1 MKLELLQ
8 SISVAVLSVGLF
20 LSALGAFGTYYFGG
34 KSERK
39 TASVEFTEPDL
50 PVRGDPADERLEAIV
65 EPVTE
70 AAVVPP
76 PEPTPAPPTLT
87 PVPPTAPPQKPA
99 PATADLIVKPPPPV
113 AEKLAAAKPEEAAPA
128 PPSRIMPE
136 PEPPVPAKTIATKEA
151 PAASKPHRMEGLG
164 IEPWQTEKML
174 QRLRTF
180 DHGTI
185 TIQAPE
191 GSDEASR
198 LAAALKEAFV
208 AAGWRVVGVNFVKA
222 GTDPKGITLSS
233 GSFPPPPEVTTVF
246 SALVSAGL
254 KLSTDLDPS
263 MGKQHAVLF
272 VGSRP

>member
-50 PVRGDPADERLEAIV
+50 PVRGDPADERLAAIV

-70 AAVVPP
+70 AAVAPP
-76 PEPTPAPPTLT
+76 PEPTPTPIPP
-87 PVPPTAPPQKPA
+87 PAPPQKPP

-113 AEKLAAAKPEEAAPA
+113 AEKLAAAKPQEAPLA

-136 PEPPVPAKTIATKEA
+136 PEPPVPAKTIATKQA
-151 PAASKPHRMEGLG
+151 PADSKPHRLEGLG

-191 GSDEASR
+191 GSGEASR

-222 GTDPKGITLSS
+222 GTDRKGITLSS
-233 GSFPPPPEVTTVF
+233 GSFPPPAEVTTVF